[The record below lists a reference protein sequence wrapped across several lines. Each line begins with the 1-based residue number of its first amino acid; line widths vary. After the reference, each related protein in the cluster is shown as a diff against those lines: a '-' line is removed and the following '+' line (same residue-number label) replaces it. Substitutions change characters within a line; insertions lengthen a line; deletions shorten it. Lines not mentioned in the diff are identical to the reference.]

1 MLNTPETKHSKRI
14 KARGQS
20 LKGPTKGKIYSEN
33 RALESKEQH
42 KGKVNLEEKTALK
55 HHLVKLERVPI
66 EFFCQ
71 HVPLLQDGLVIV
83 GVLHNGG
90 RFRVP
95 QELPHVAFKASHYL
109 CDLCFTPK
117 SDVTTG
123 KVSDTRRKLG
133 GDKTP
138 RTSPEAAH
146 HCVCVGGSNYPREML

>member
-1 MLNTPETKHSKRI
+1 M
-14 KARGQS
+14 
-20 LKGPTKGKIYSEN
+20 
-33 RALESKEQH
+33 
-42 KGKVNLEEKTALK
+42 K

-66 EFFCQ
+66 EFLRQ
-71 HVPLLQDGLVIV
+71 HVPLLQDSFVIV

-95 QELPHVAFKASHYL
+95 QELPHVALKASYYL

-133 GDKTP
+133 GDKTHTLLLRP
-138 RTSPEAAH
+138 LIT
-146 HCVCVGGSNYPREML
+146 VCVGVTTPEKCCEKENQIALYFYLVFPCFFSSFWPCCAAYGNLSSPTRD